1 MNKIFLGIGLVVTF
15 TSIIFILIFLKKINT
30 ASFRFFEFS
39 DASLS
44 KQHLF
49 KLAIF
54 GPFFLAI
61 IFCFPLWIDSRITIN
76 FSSGGYEKF
85 LSLFKLPLGIWS
97 LSIPL
102 VAIVAHIHRTIQTAS
117 QIEATKKKNLIDGF
131 FSHHKFFTEAVSKL
145 PSHSINY
152 NDLLYTKKI
161 ESPFSL
167 YHTIFPTSSLV
178 LGFNP
183 EGLDKY
189 VNILTTILQN
199 LSDRIKNIHK
209 KQDNHHE
216 RLVLLSDIS
225 EQIKTIDSLLHI
237 PTLRKEENYL
247 YMGEINDSLYSICI
261 PHPNEST
268 LKEDL
273 EATLDLL
280 KRVLELS
287 NIELTIEDPLY
298 FYAYSKH
305 NRNFYFED
313 FFSEMAKMK
322 RPTGVGIATE
332 YKKGSETYTLY
343 RQYLSSIG
351 KY

>member
-1 MNKIFLGIGLVVTF
+1 
-15 TSIIFILIFLKKINT
+15 
-30 ASFRFFEFS
+30 
-39 DASLS
+39 
-44 KQHLF
+44 
-49 KLAIF
+49 
-54 GPFFLAI
+54 
-61 IFCFPLWIDSRITIN
+61 
-76 FSSGGYEKF
+76 
-85 LSLFKLPLGIWS
+85 
-97 LSIPL
+97 
-102 VAIVAHIHRTIQTAS
+102 
-117 QIEATKKKNLIDGF
+117 
-131 FSHHKFFTEAVSKL
+131 
-145 PSHSINY
+145 
-152 NDLLYTKKI
+152 
-161 ESPFSL
+161 
-167 YHTIFPTSSLV
+167 
-178 LGFNP
+178 
-183 EGLDKY
+183 
-189 VNILTTILQN
+189 
-199 LSDRIKNIHK
+199 
-209 KQDNHHE
+209 
-216 RLVLLSDIS
+216 
-225 EQIKTIDSLLHI
+225 
-237 PTLRKEENYL
+237 
-247 YMGEINDSLYSICI
+247 MGEINDSLYSICI